1 MVTVDLFRL
10 SRHNSMIGHVRILRE
25 RNDRFLAIISY
36 RESDQLPTND
46 NADSTVSHR
55 LLASSRDKAI
65 EAALGWADSKFGN
78 SCHLLPLR
86 SNVLRSQNP
95 QTLAY

>member
-10 SRHNSMIGHVRILRE
+10 SRHGTMIGHVRILRE

-36 RESDQLPTND
+36 RESGQLPPSDLT
-46 NADSTVSHR
+46 DSTVSHR

-65 EAALGWADSKFGN
+65 EAALSWADSKFGN

-86 SNVLRSQNP
+86 SNLLRSQNP
-95 QTLAY
+95 QMLAY